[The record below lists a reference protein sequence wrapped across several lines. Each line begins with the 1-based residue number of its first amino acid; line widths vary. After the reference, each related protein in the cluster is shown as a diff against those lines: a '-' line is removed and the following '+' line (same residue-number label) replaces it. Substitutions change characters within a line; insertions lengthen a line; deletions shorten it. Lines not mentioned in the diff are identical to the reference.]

1 MSTSAI
7 KMVLDELKELF
18 RAKELTCAEYK
29 EAMIAHH
36 RAESS
41 VFLLREHGSS
51 QGVLT
56 YEQHQALRMAMDNL
70 KELFRAKELTYE
82 QYRVQLAASLLQ
94 PTIDRLLM
102 SFRCHWIFGVLL
114 ANVL

>member
-1 MSTSAI
+1 
-7 KMVLDELKELF
+7 MVLDDLKELL
-18 RAKELTCAEYK
+18 RAKELTRAEYK

-41 VFLLREHGSS
+41 VSPLRDHGSS

-56 YEQHQALRMAMDNL
+56 YEQYQALRMVMDDL

-82 QYRVQLAASLLQ
+82 QYRVQLAAAQ
-94 PTIDRLLM
+94 DRP
-102 SFRCHWIFGVLL
+102 L
-114 ANVL
+114 ADES